1 MQAGLSIGMLS
12 ADAVAAASVDTQRG
26 EQEVLKKFQMEAVV
40 CRKKA
45 EVLIVANPAACGARS
60 LWTAVLGG
68 VPVWSAKAII
78 THNGPRTAYK
88 PAIRIKRQIYMT
100 QEFCE
105 KFGQTTALLNH
116 FGNSR
121 ASKWAFLDGQEEY
134 LTAKDTVKTQRRLAT
149 VICLAAVAECEALR
163 DAVRARCGGPL
174 ADKSAEDLAA
184 LDLGPDFCRRCNRS
198 ENACGGFLRDRASPL
213 WEVWAGP
220 GALGT
225 RDEGVGCIAKP
236 TNPSPHPPTRPPPT
250 HTPLHS
256 TPLPPAPPS
265 QGRRSRP
272 DSTLLKGWQGR
283 RSRPDSKNR
292 RPQIP
297 QTNRSTDAR
306 RAPQPA
312 ILPFSGVHPL
322 RRNSSLKLRIC
333 RPPRPLKSCLRKSP
347 GALCF

>member
-88 PAIRIKRQIYMT
+88 PAIRIRRQIYMT

-105 KFGQTTALLNH
+105 KFGQTTALLKH

-121 ASKWAFLDGQEEY
+121 TSKWAFLDGQEEY
-134 LTAKDTVKTQRRLAT
+134 LTAKYALASATQRRLAT

-184 LDLGPDFCRRCNRS
+184 LCRLGPR
-198 ENACGGFLRDRASPL
+198 
-213 WEVWAGP
+213 
-220 GALGT
+220 
-225 RDEGVGCIAKP
+225 
-236 TNPSPHPPTRPPPT
+236 
-250 HTPLHS
+250 
-256 TPLPPAPPS
+256 
-265 QGRRSRP
+265 
-272 DSTLLKGWQGR
+272 LL
-283 RSRPDSKNR
+283 
-292 RPQIP
+292 
-297 QTNRSTDAR
+297 
-306 RAPQPA
+306 
-312 ILPFSGVHPL
+312 
-322 RRNSSLKLRIC
+322 
-333 RPPRPLKSCLRKSP
+333 
-347 GALCF
+347 